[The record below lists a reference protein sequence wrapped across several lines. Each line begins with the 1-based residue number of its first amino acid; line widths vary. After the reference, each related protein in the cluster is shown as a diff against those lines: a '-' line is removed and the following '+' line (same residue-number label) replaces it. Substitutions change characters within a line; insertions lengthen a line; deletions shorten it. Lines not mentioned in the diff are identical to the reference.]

1 MKFSKFKEI
10 SAIGRRLS
18 FVFVFAIAMMGL
30 NMPSAHAALA
40 GKGLIHPVNKFP
52 TWFSDTNGV
61 TLQLCLDGDGVTGL
75 CVFDPVM
82 PGNATS
88 VATGFGAEAF
98 WWLANATLDLA
109 GGGRA
114 NLVLALEAAYGAGDP
129 APNDQFAFG
138 RVRIRV
144 DVPVDGEY
152 KIWHPFLNEADNC
165 QPEVYNATAGTRA
178 INITRDTG
186 GTAPFETMLSG
197 EVGPF
202 LVWDPAI
209 APVAPAGYV
218 GDPNVLHEVIGGH
231 CGVNYFRIEGPVGVN
246 LDGSGQNFV
255 ETNLFSVQGK
265 IYDEA
270 NTPPGIESVRTTY
283 FRTTNISN
291 GRTTAR
297 INAWVKAPVTATVEL
312 SGIPQPNQN
321 GPMVFDGDSTFF
333 KRAALNFNFGLSV
346 PEQVTITATSAG
358 GLETV
363 QVVDVVDQVTI
374 TQATWTAPG
383 VIKVVALT
391 SDKIRSTAGG
401 TIPELTLHI
410 GSETFPMLPVASV
423 PGRYEVTVSEAGAF
437 QVPPA
442 RVTVTSSRGGSD
454 TEGIAD

>member
-1 MKFSKFKEI
+1 MKLFKIKEI
-10 SAIGRRLS
+10 TDIGKKVGLA
-18 FVFVFAIAMMGL
+18 FVFVVAMMGL
-30 NMPSAHAALA
+30 SMPSANASLA
-40 GKGLIHPVNKFP
+40 GKGLISPVNHFP
-52 TWFSDTNGV
+52 TWFSDSEGT
-61 TLQLCLDGDGVTGL
+61 TLQLCLDGDGATGM
-75 CVFDPVM
+75 CFFDPVI

-98 WWLANATLDLA
+98 WWSADAALNLA

-144 DVPVDGEY
+144 DIPVDGEY
-152 KIWHPFLNEADNC
+152 KIWHPFLNEADGC
-165 QPEVYNATAGTRA
+165 QPEIYNATAGTRA
-178 INITRDTG
+178 INVTRDTG
-186 GTAPFETMLSG
+186 GAAPFETMLSG

-202 LVWDPAI
+202 LIWDPAI

-218 GDPNVLHEVIGGH
+218 GDPNIPHEVIGGH
-231 CGVNYFRIEGPVGVN
+231 CGINYFRIEGPVGVD
-246 LDGSGQNFV
+246 LDGSGQNFI

-265 IYDEA
+265 IYDQA
-270 NTPPGIESVRTTY
+270 NVPPGIEPVRATY
-283 FRTTNISN
+283 FRATNATN

-297 INAWVKAPVTATVEL
+297 INTWVKAPTEATVEL

-321 GPMVFDGDSTFF
+321 GPMVFDGDSTFY
-333 KRAALNFNFGLSV
+333 KRATLNFNFGLSV
-346 PEQVTITATSAG
+346 PEQVTVTATSAG

-363 QVVDVVDQVTI
+363 QAVNVVDQVTI
-374 TQATWTAPG
+374 TQATWAPG
-383 VIKVVALT
+383 VITVVALT

-437 QVPPA
+437 LVPPA